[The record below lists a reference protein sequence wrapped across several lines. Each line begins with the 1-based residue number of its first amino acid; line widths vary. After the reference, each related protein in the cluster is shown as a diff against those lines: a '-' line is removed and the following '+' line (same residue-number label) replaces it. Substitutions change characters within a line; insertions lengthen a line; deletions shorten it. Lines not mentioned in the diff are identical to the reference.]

1 MRREAERK
9 RRLLKTSPEVMS
21 TEGWE
26 SGGVGM
32 IVREKE
38 PLSLESP
45 LSALESFLT
54 PNELFYVRNH
64 FSTPKLDVE
73 SYELRIDGAV
83 AHPLTIRY
91 DELRRMPSRKC
102 TVTLECAGNSRVFL
116 LPQTDG
122 VQWELGAVGNAEWT
136 GVPLDYLLRR
146 TEVLEGALEVVL
158 EGADEGE
165 LTNSPAPCGSIKF
178 ARSLPISAARE
189 QGVMLAYKMNGSALP
204 VEHGF
209 PVRAI
214 VPGHYAMASVK
225 WLTHI
230 RVVRQRFQG
239 YWQTAEYAYWE
250 GSEASAVRRPVGSM
264 MVKAV
269 ITQPRAHEVVAANT
283 PYRISGVAW
292 TGESDITGVEVTAD
306 GGESWHAA
314 CLVDPVLRY
323 AWRRWEYKWSTPAQP
338 GRYTLF
344 ARARDRAGAIQPD
357 KHDRNWGSYGVHH
370 TLPIDVFVAGSAARP
385 ARDANHKW

>member
-1 MRREAERK
+1 MGREAR
-9 RRLLKTSPEVMS
+9 
-21 TEGWE
+21 E
-26 SGGVGM
+26 SGTVGM

-38 PLSLESP
+38 PLALESP
-45 LSALESFLT
+45 LCAMRSFLT

-64 FSTPKLDVE
+64 FLTPKLDVE

-91 DELRRMPSRKC
+91 DEVRGMPSHRR

-116 LPQTDG
+116 LPQEHG
-122 VQWELGAVGNAEWT
+122 VQWGLGAVGNAEWT

-146 TEVLEGALEVVL
+146 AEVLEGALEVVL
-158 EGADEGE
+158 EGGDRGQP
-165 LTNSPAPCGSIKF
+165 TNSPAPCGSLKF

-189 QGVMLAYKMNGSALP
+189 QGVMLAYQMNGSDLP

-209 PVRAI
+209 PIRAI

-230 RVVRQRFQG
+230 RVVRQPFQG
-239 YWQTAEYAYWE
+239 YWQTTEYAYWE
-250 GSEASAVRRPVGSM
+250 GSEGSAVRRPLGSM

-269 ITQPRAHEVVAANT
+269 ITQPRVHEVLAANT
-283 PYRISGVAW
+283 LYRITGVAW

-323 AWRRWEYKWSTPAQP
+323 AWRRWEYKWSTPAEP
-338 GRYTLF
+338 GQYRLF
-344 ARARDRAGAIQPD
+344 ARARDGAGAIQPD
-357 KHDRNWGSYGVHH
+357 KHDRNLGSYGVHH
-370 TLPIDVFVAGSAARP
+370 ILPIDVFVAGSAAGP
-385 ARDANHKW
+385 ARNANHKW